1 MSQLEKLVAKFL
13 RQPPEVRFEEVV
25 KLLEAFDYRQHPAGG
40 SHFTFVKRGAR
51 PITVPT
57 VKGRRVKKYYVQRIN
72 EILELEEWY
81 EERTRQEGA

>member
-13 RQPPEVRFEEVV
+13 RQPPEVRFKEVV
-25 KLLEAFDYRQHPAGG
+25 TLLEAFGYWQHSVKG
-40 SHFTFVKRGAR
+40 SHFTFVRRGAR

-81 EERTRQEGA
+81 EERTNQERT